1 MTGFRNFVVGC
12 ALAAASLMTP
22 AGPAQAMPLPA
33 GDVQIKAQGD
43 VQNAQYYPYRRYGG
57 VMYPNGW
64 GRGWGGGWGPGYGR
78 GSYYRPGFSFYFG
91 PSYGGYYNNYYS
103 RRYYNNY
110 YPRRYYNDYYSRR
123 YYDDYYP
130 RRYYRERYY
139 YRDNYVRRGTSAHV
153 TWCFSRYRSYNP
165 ATNRFLTYQGVS
177 RACYSP
183 YR

>member
-22 AGPAQAMPLPA
+22 GAPAQAMPLPA
-33 GDVQIKAQGD
+33 HDLQIKTQGD
-43 VQNAQYYPYRRYGG
+43 VQNVQYYPYRRYGG

-64 GRGWGGGWGPGYGR
+64 GGGWRGGWGPGYYGGGWGPSYRR
-78 GSYYRPGFSFYFG
+78 GWGGPYSGSGFSLYFG
-91 PSYGGYYNNYYS
+91 QSYGGYYNNYP
-103 RRYYNNY
+103 RYYNNY
-110 YPRRYYNDYYSRR
+110 PR

-153 TWCFSRYRSYNP
+153 SWCLSRYRSYNP
-165 ATNRFLTYQGVS
+165 ATNRFLTYRGVY

>member
-22 AGPAQAMPLPA
+22 VAPTQAMPLPA
-33 GDVQIKAQGD
+33 RDLQAKAQGD
-43 VQNAQYYPYRRYGG
+43 VQNVQYYPYRRYGG

-64 GRGWGGGWGPGYGR
+64 GRSGWGSGWGPGYAPGW
-78 GSYYRPGFSFYFG
+78 GGYYRPGFSLYFG
-91 PSYGGYYNNYYS
+91 QGYYGGYYNNYP
-103 RRYYNNY
+103 RYYG
-110 YPRRYYNDYYSRR
+110 
-123 YYDDYYP
+123 DYYP
-130 RRYYRERYY
+130 RRYYRDRYY

-153 TWCFSRYRSYNP
+153 NWCLSRYRSYNP
-165 ATNRFLTYQGVS
+165 ATNRFLTYRGVY

>member
-12 ALAAASLMTP
+12 ALAAASLMTS
-22 AGPAQAMPLPA
+22 AGPAPAMPLA
-33 GDVQIKAQGD
+33 GRDVQIKAQGD

-57 VMYPNGW
+57 VRYPND
-64 GRGWGGGWGPGYGR
+64 WGGGWGPGYGPGYGGGW

-91 PSYGGYYNNYYS
+91 PSYGGYYNNYYQ
-103 RRYYNNY
+103 RRYYQ
-110 YPRRYYNDYYSRR
+110 RR

-139 YRDNYVRRGTSAHV
+139 YRDNYVRRGTSSHV
-153 TWCFSRYRSYNP
+153 SWCFSRYRSYNP
-165 ATNRFLTYQGVS
+165 ATNRFLTYQGVY
-177 RACYSP
+177 RVCYSP

>member
-1 MTGFRNFVVGC
+1 MTGFGNFVVGC

-64 GRGWGGGWGPGYGR
+64 GRGHRYGWAPSYRRGWGGPHYG
-78 GSYYRPGFSFYFG
+78 SGFSFYFG
-91 PSYGGYYNNYYS
+91 PGYGGYYNN
-103 RRYYNNY
+103 
-110 YPRRYYNDYYSRR
+110 YYSRR

-153 TWCFSRYRSYNP
+153 SWCFSRYRSYNP
-165 ATNRFLTYQGVS
+165 ATNRFLTYQGVY